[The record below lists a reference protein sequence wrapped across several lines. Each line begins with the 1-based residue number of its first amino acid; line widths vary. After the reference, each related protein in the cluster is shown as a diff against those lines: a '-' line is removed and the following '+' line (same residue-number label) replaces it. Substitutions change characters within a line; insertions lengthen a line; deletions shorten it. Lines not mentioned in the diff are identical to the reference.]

1 MMYHAGSIVYILED
15 RNYKLG
21 PAASV
26 PNMLFYF
33 CIMISSFASLLLAS
47 ALLEYVER
55 HWLGRVARKHRIALS
70 LCGAAL
76 TAGML
81 VIIGVF
87 PSFQL
92 AMYVD
97 GACGCA
103 PPLPNWP
110 CKV

>member
-1 MMYHAGSIVYILED
+1 MRRCAPFTGSVVYILED

-21 PAASV
+21 PAASL

-47 ALLEYVER
+47 ALLEYVQR
-55 HWLGRVARKHRIALS
+55 HWLGRVARRYRIALS

-76 TAGML
+76 TVGML
-81 VIIGVF
+81 VLIGVF

-92 AMYVD
+92 AM
-97 GACGCA
+97 
-103 PPLPNWP
+103 
-110 CKV
+110 